1 MINLIVCKD
10 RKNAIG
16 KNNEL
21 PWHLPKDLAYF
32 KRITEGHIVVMGR
45 NTYES
50 IGKPLPNRINVV
62 LSKTMKETDNIVVT
76 DDIDKV
82 LKTAKESQFLD
93 TFIIGGSSIYEQF
106 LPYADRLYITNV
118 HTVIEGADAYFP
130 MVDFSEWKELRR
142 THEVDNGYD
151 LIFEVYDRAK

>member
-1 MINLIVCKD
+1 
-10 RKNAIG
+10 
-16 KNNEL
+16 
-21 PWHLPKDLAYF
+21 
-32 KRITEGHIVVMGR
+32 MGR